1 MSALPPSADSA
12 SSPVDTTPAEEGAGR
27 IWAYLGVAL
36 AFVELG
42 FAVAAWVVSV
52 SKNEGLCPGGPGFS
66 CAGLFRERI
75 GSLGPLHLSQLAP
88 LGAVLTLIAL
98 VGLRLYPRQARGL
111 RRAAICVPACGAALA
126 IAAQVLS
133 LTAQGALCALCLGV
147 ACAALGAGLLTLP
160 SLSRPER
167 KWLAGAFALTLLVAG
182 GAAFAR
188 GSWLVNDDAQ
198 RQARLEALRGES
210 GPQLLMVSRSGCPFC
225 AVLELDRLGDPSLE
239 DLMSRARE
247 YRRIPAD
254 DPLAQEH
261 AGGPGTPVLLAIGAE
276 GQLLGRLRGAK
287 PLPEVREFLERVVS
301 APR

>member
-1 MSALPPSADSA
+1 M
-12 SSPVDTTPAEEGAGR
+12 
-27 IWAYLGVAL
+27 
-36 AFVELG
+36 
-42 FAVAAWVVSV
+42 
-52 SKNEGLCPGGPGFS
+52 
-66 CAGLFRERI
+66 
-75 GSLGPLHLSQLAP
+75 
-88 LGAVLTLIAL
+88 
-98 VGLRLYPRQARGL
+98 
-111 RRAAICVPACGAALA
+111 
-126 IAAQVLS
+126 
-133 LTAQGALCALCLGV
+133 